1 MEKPMDQNLRQ
12 KLIEMVE
19 ESRRLRARLAADG
32 SLFVGYNPELRTLH
46 NQQAKALAGIV
57 DAHGWPDNAMVGA
70 DGAGAAW
77 MIVQQAIGLP
87 NFMRAC
93 LELIEAA
100 ANAGR
105 VPRWQMALLTDR
117 IRWLE
122 GRPQVYG
129 SQFDWDE
136 KGELNPLPIEDE
148 AGVDARRAGAE
159 LVPLAEGI
167 EQRRAEAASNGE
179 TAPADWAGRRKEFED
194 WAKAIGWRK

>member
-1 MEKPMDQNLRQ
+1 MDQALRQ

-19 ESRRLRARLAADG
+19 EARRLRARLAESG
-32 SLFVGYNPELRTLH
+32 SLFQGYNPELRALH
-46 NQQAKALAGIV
+46 NAQAKALAEIV
-57 DAHGWPDNAMVGA
+57 DTHGWPDNAMVGA

-93 LELIEAA
+93 LDLIGAA
-100 ANAGR
+100 ANTGR

-148 AGVDARRAGAE
+148 TDIDARRAE
-159 LVPLAEGI
+159 VDLVPLAEGI
-167 EQRRAEAASNGE
+167 RQRRAEAEANGE
-179 TAPADWAGRRKEFED
+179 TAPADWAARRREFED
-194 WAKAIGWRK
+194 WARAIGWRK